1 MQAMVLTACHDMD
14 RTAAPLEAMDMPLP
28 AAGPGELLVKV
39 AVSGVCHTE
48 LNEIEGRTR
57 PPRFPIIPGHQI
69 VGTVAAMGFSGV
81 FPLPVYQ
88 FHSVIPRRF
97 TQMHFPPNTGIF
109 HRFKPRDITKFVRL
123 V

>member
-69 VGTVAAMGFSGV
+69 VGTVAAMGSGV
-81 FPLPVYQ
+81 E
-88 FHSVIPRRF
+88 RF
-97 TQMHFPPNTGIF
+97 ELGDRVGIAWIF
-109 HRFKPRDITKFVRL
+109 HACGVCSYCRSGRENL
-123 V
+123 